1 MINTMRLIGNYSFIF
16 NKKIT
21 CAVIAVFSI
30 LLMIT
35 WMVLWQEGDKVGIFC
50 SDPDAGSDW

>member
-1 MINTMRLIGNYSFIF
+1 MRLIGDYSFIF

-30 LLMIT
+30 LLLFTDDNLDGFM
-35 WMVLWQEGDKVGIFC
+35 
-50 SDPDAGSDW
+50 AGRG